1 MNNQYVLV
9 ISPRDNEVDL
19 VKELGYG
26 VILIRKNISFDE
38 MFSVEVPVE
47 IDLNDEEIVV
57 GKCKEL
63 SEKYNVVGVYTL
75 NEYRIP
81 LAAKVGEILE
91 INSFLSYETAIT
103 CRNKKLARKKL
114 NDSNV
119 SSVKFV
125 LIRKLD
131 NLNEKL
137 EGFSF
142 PVIVKPSNDSGS
154 KNVYLCKDYNEV
166 KQAVD
171 VISHSKLNLVG
182 QTLDPEAIVEEYL
195 DGPEYSIESYTI
207 DGKTTIVGVTEKV
220 VTPFPLSVEVGHN
233 FPAVLEED
241 IETSIHETVIN
252 ALDVIGV
259 DFGVTHT
266 EVKVTSDGPKV
277 IEVNARPG
285 GDRIT
290 DLVEYV
296 TGIDLRRIALRINL
310 GLPIKNSCCNKEL
323 VSSSSIRFLIADK
336 EGYISFNENFR
347 AESIKEIHWYVN
359 KGERVNKTTSN
370 FDRIGYYIVDGNKKE
385 SSKKIADSLNECFE
399 LAISELVEM

>member
-47 IDLNDEEIVV
+47 IDLNDEETVV

-63 SEKYNVVGVYTL
+63 SEKYNIVGVYTL

-114 NDSNV
+114 NDSNI

-125 LIRKLD
+125 LIRELD

-137 EGFSF
+137 EDFSF

-347 AESIKEIHWYVN
+347 TESIKEIHWYVN
-359 KGERVNKTTSN
+359 KGERVDKTTSN
-370 FDRIGYYIVDGNKKE
+370 FDRIGYYIVDGNKEE
-385 SSKKIADSLNECFE
+385 SSKKIADSLNEGFE
-399 LAISELVEM
+399 LTISELVEM